1 MVEEVE
7 EGEEKKS
14 KDKEIGRK
22 KVKEEEKGGRWQ

>member
-14 KDKEIGRK
+14 KDKVIGRK
-22 KVKEEEKGGRWQ
+22 KVKEEGKGGRWQ